1 MTYLNG
7 IADEMLKREYERGRK
22 DGYQECLDK
31 YGWMLNG
38 LLYDEDLPEEYRPEE
53 D

>member
-1 MTYLNG
+1 MSIHGELLEEAEANAY
-7 IADEMLKREYERGRK
+7 KRGRK

-38 LLYDEDLPEEYRPEE
+38 LLYDEDLPEQDTDDE
-53 D
+53 